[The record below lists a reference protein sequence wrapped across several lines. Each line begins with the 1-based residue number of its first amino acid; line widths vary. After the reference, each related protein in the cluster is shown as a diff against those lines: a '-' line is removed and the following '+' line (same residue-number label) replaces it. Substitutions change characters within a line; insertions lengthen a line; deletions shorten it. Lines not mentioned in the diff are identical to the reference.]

1 MIRVRTLAV
10 VIVSVLIALSAIAF
24 AQESDEMQGQM
35 MSKEMKGSRMK
46 KHPMGDMMM
55 KKMGDRQ
62 MLATEDGGVIIWAG
76 NKLIKYDKDLNLVK
90 EVELEID
97 SEAMEKMM
105 EKMKEKC
112 AIWMKEKC
120 DILIKMKEEGKEKK
134 E

>member
-1 MIRVRTLAV
+1 MIRVRTLVA

-35 MSKEMKGSRMK
+35 IDKGMKAGKMK
-46 KHPMGDMMM
+46 KHPMGGMMM
-55 KKMGDRQ
+55 KKMAEKQ
-62 MLATEDGGVIIWAG
+62 MVATEDDGVIILIG

-90 EVELEID
+90 EVELNID
-97 SEAMEKMM
+97 FEVTQKMM

-112 AIWMKEKC
+112 DIWMK
-120 DILIKMKEEGKEKK
+120 LKEKEKGEK